1 MLAIVSIQTELKTHF
16 TRREYVNAWRT
27 NELRRIMLYS
37 QKKCEHSSEE
47 NGSRSATSPGRE
59 RASGAR
65 GAGKGGGRGT
75 TVPGQGARG
84 RPSAQSVF
92 PKKRLE
98 HVERENTQKQNT
110 RAFSRDKKLKLW
122 IKGTWV
128 NFWKN
133 SLKFQESHGLRK
145 SYWTL
150 KFKDQGR
157 ISSTSE
163 QT

>member
-1 MLAIVSIQTELKTHF
+1 MKKTEVGQQ
-16 TRREYVNAWRT
+16 RRRDE
-27 NELRRIMLYS
+27 S
-37 QKKCEHSSEE
+37 
-47 NGSRSATSPGRE
+47 RE

-92 PKKRLE
+92 PKKR

-122 IKGTWV
+122 IKGT
-128 NFWKN
+128 
-133 SLKFQESHGLRK
+133 
-145 SYWTL
+145 
-150 KFKDQGR
+150 
-157 ISSTSE
+157 
-163 QT
+163 

>member
-1 MLAIVSIQTELKTHF
+1 MKKTEVGQQH
-16 TRREYVNAWRT
+16 RRDK
-27 NELRRIMLYS
+27 S
-37 QKKCEHSSEE
+37 
-47 NGSRSATSPGRE
+47 RE

-65 GAGKGGGRGT
+65 GAGKGGGPGT

-122 IKGTWV
+122 IKGT
-128 NFWKN
+128 
-133 SLKFQESHGLRK
+133 
-145 SYWTL
+145 
-150 KFKDQGR
+150 
-157 ISSTSE
+157 
-163 QT
+163 